1 MIKILN
7 LVKAAVLFVGMV
19 WGMYGNI
26 DATVDKPQ
34 PRPKPVEISPPQ
46 VGVAEPALNQKEL
59 RKGEYPTIDLTKA
72 ASRTRTV
79 SAPLKTSL
87 SEHGG
92 LP

>member
-1 MIKILN
+1 MVKILN

-19 WGMYGNI
+19 WGMYGNR
-26 DATVDKPQ
+26 DATV
-34 PRPKPVEISPPQ
+34 EGSPPKRAIEIIVQ
-46 VGVAEPALNQKEL
+46 QVAEPALNQEEL
-59 RKGEYPTIDLTKA
+59 RKGTEYPTIDLTKV